1 MCGIAGVAGPKH
13 GYTADLETVRTMC
26 AQIVYRG
33 PDEEGL
39 WAEQNVALGM
49 RRLSIIDVKGGSQPI
64 YNETRNIL
72 TVFNGEIYN
81 FKSLREELEGFGHRF
96 YSNTDTETLV
106 HAYEQFGKEFVKKLR
121 GMFALAIY
129 DRNTDTIIL
138 ARDRLGKKPLHYALH
153 DGVLYFASE
162 IKSILAV
169 APQLA
174 ERDDVS
180 LAQYL
185 YYGYVPD
192 PRTIFKNIKK
202 LPPGHLL
209 QFSNGQ
215 LTVEQYWDLPQ
226 FCTSRASTD
235 ECLERMEEIL
245 ADAVRMRL
253 ISDVPLGALLSGGV
267 DSSTVVAM
275 MAKVS
280 NVPVKTFSIGFGE
293 SEFDESAAAKEVA
306 ETFGT
311 EHQQLRVEPEL
322 WETAQYLSEILD
334 EPFAD
339 SSAIPTYHV
348 SRLARQH
355 VTVALSGD
363 GGDEFFIGYDRYIAQ
378 QQRRYFDLIP
388 RWAGALYQ
396 DQVFPRLP
404 ASTRSR
410 KLAFN
415 IGSNKRDRF
424 IDGES
429 YISGRD
435 TGTALLTR
443 QFKELFQSTHPE
455 GVLQRYFDSAPASDF
470 LSRMQYTDIKA
481 YMTADVLAKVDRMSM
496 AASLEVRSPLLDHV
510 FVEFVASIP
519 VSMKLKNGTRKY
531 LLRKLAERIG
541 VPRHILQR
549 RKQGFALP
557 LVHWTRNELREQ
569 VKGILLEARTL
580 QRGIFQADGI
590 ESMLREHSDGR
601 DYSHIIWQMVALE
614 LWFRNYLEKMPWAK
628 PLSRPGSP
636 GTAVVAQL

>member
-1 MCGIAGVAGPKH
+1 MCGIAGVAGPKQ
-13 GYTADLETVRTMC
+13 GYRADIETARTMC

-49 RRLSIIDVKGGSQPI
+49 RRLSIIDLSGGSQPI
-64 YNETRNIL
+64 YNETGTIL

-81 FKSLREELEGFGHRF
+81 FVSLRAELEGYGHKF
-96 YSNTDTETLV
+96 STNADTETLV
-106 HAYEQFGKEFVKKLR
+106 HGYEQFGNQFVKKLR
-121 GMFALAIY
+121 GMFGLAIY
-129 DRNTDTIIL
+129 DRNTDTILL

-153 DGVLYFASE
+153 NGVLYFASE

-174 ERDDVS
+174 EVDDIS
-180 LAQYL
+180 LAQFL

-209 QFSNGQ
+209 QFSRGQ
-215 LTVEQYWDLPQ
+215 LKLEQYWDLPQ
-226 FCTSRASTD
+226 FGTFNASTE
-235 ECLERMEEIL
+235 ECLERMEAIL
-245 ADAVRMRL
+245 TDAVRMRL

-267 DSSTVVAM
+267 DSSTVVGM
-275 MAKVS
+275 MARVS
-280 NVPVKTFSIGFGE
+280 NTPVKTFSIGFGE
-293 SEFDESAAAKEVA
+293 SAFDESAAAKEVA
-306 ETFGT
+306 DTFGT
-311 EHQQLRVEPEL
+311 EHQQLRVEPDL

-378 QQRRYFDLIP
+378 QQRRYFDLVP

-396 DQVFPRLP
+396 EHVFPKLP
-404 ASTRSR
+404 AAIRGR

-415 IGSNKRDRF
+415 IGSNSRDRF

-429 YISGRD
+429 YISGRN
-435 TGTALLTR
+435 TGAPLLTR
-443 QFKELFQSTHPE
+443 QFKELFDSTHPE
-455 GVLQRYFDSAPASDF
+455 SVLQRYFDAAPASDF

-531 LLRKLAERIG
+531 LLRKLAEKIG
-541 VPRHILQR
+541 VPAHILQR
-549 RKQGFALP
+549 KKQGFALP
-557 LVHWTRNELREQ
+557 LVHWTRNELKEQ
-569 VKGILLEARTL
+569 VRGILLEPRSV
-580 QRGIFQADGI
+580 QRGLFTADGI
-590 ESMLREHSDGR
+590 ETLLREHDGGR
-601 DYSHIIWQMVALE
+601 DYSHVIWQMVALE
-614 LWFRNYLEKMPWAK
+614 LWFRNYLENRAWSK
-628 PLSRPGSP
+628 PVHRHGSP
-636 GTAVVAQL
+636 NAIAAR